1 MKKTKLFLIDYNEKF
16 LENINQELGKEESI
30 EVVGTLSDGNNAIEI
45 IDKLIDVDVLVI
57 NLLLPNFDGLALL
70 KHLNEKATPIFK
82 KSIVSSFFA
91 TSDIMNVLRELNVVY
106 FIMYPYTAQNIL
118 DVINVFLPNSQKRE
132 SEMLRKIDHEITKLF
147 VDIGIPANLKGY
159 NYLKTAIIEC
169 VYNHHQI
176 DFMTK
181 ELYPLIGLKY
191 DCSGMSVER
200 SMRTAVRVAV
210 ERGNEKTLDELF
222 GHTISIYKDHPTNSE
237 FISIIA
243 EKLRLKLFDVQSVA

>member
-1 MKKTKLFLIDYNEKF
+1 MKKTKVYIIDYNEKF
-16 LENINQELGKEESI
+16 LEGIKNDLNKEESI
-30 EVVGTLSDGNNAIEI
+30 EVVGTLSSGEKAIEEV
-45 IDKLIDVDVLVI
+45 DKLLDVDVLIV
-57 NLLLPNFDGLALL
+57 NLLLPHLDGLALL
-70 KHLNEKATPIFK
+70 KHLNDRSTPIFK
-82 KSIVSSFFA
+82 KIIVSSFFA

-106 FIMYPYTAQNIL
+106 FIMYPYTSQNIL

-132 SEMLRKIDHEITKLF
+132 SEMLRKIDYEITKLF

-200 SMRTAVRVAV
+200 SMRTAIRVAV
-210 ERGNEKTLDELF
+210 ERGNEKTLDSLF
-222 GHTISIYKDHPTNSE
+222 GHTISIYKDNPTNSE

-243 EKLRLKLFDVQSVA
+243 ERLRLKLFDIQSVA

>member
-1 MKKTKLFLIDYNEKF
+1 MKKTKIFIMDYNEEF
-16 LENINQELGKEESI
+16 LEGIKRDLLNEESI
-30 EVVGTLSDGNNAIEI
+30 EVVGTLSDGSKAIEEI
-45 IDKLIDVDVLVI
+45 EKLHDVDVLII
-57 NLLLPNFDGLALL
+57 NLLLPNLDGLAVL
-70 KHLNEKATPIFK
+70 KILNEKPTPIFK
-82 KSIVSSFFA
+82 KIIVSSFFA

-106 FIMYPYTAQNIL
+106 FIMYPYTGQNII

-132 SEMLRKIDHEITKLF
+132 SDMLRKIDYEITKLF

-200 SMRTAVRVAV
+200 SMRTAIRVAV

-222 GHTISIYKDHPTNSE
+222 GHTISIYKDNPTNSE

>member
-1 MKKTKLFLIDYNEKF
+1 M
-16 LENINQELGKEESI
+16 G
-30 EVVGTLSDGNNAIEI
+30 AR
-45 IDKLIDVDVLVI
+45 
-57 NLLLPNFDGLALL
+57 
-70 KHLNEKATPIFK
+70 NEKATPIFK
-82 KSIVSSFFA
+82 KIIVSSFFA

-222 GHTISIYKDHPTNSE
+222 GHTISIYKDNPTNSE